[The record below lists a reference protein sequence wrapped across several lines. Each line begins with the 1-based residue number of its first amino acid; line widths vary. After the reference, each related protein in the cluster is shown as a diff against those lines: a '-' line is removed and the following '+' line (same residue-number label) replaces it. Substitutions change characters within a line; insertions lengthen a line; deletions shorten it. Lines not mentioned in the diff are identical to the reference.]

1 MIGLLSRRVITNLHA
16 QATLAALCQNKPPRY
31 QVLLRYGEVWQD
43 WTEWDSDALPVVVS
57 TDVVR
62 TRLCA
67 YYVGRLEMELHAGR
81 GEKEAMVALAE
92 SFNEAIERG

>member
-1 MIGLLSRRVITNLHA
+1 
-16 QATLAALCQNKPPRY
+16 
-31 QVLLRYGEVWQD
+31 
-43 WTEWDSDALPVVVS
+43 VS